1 VLIKFRSLSP
11 IRKALTI
18 LMLCVSGALACLSWI
33 VLLFF
38 GAAGLAFIIS
48 IISLSIVIPAFFI
61 GKMGYVYGNAEGN
74 IVNQS
79 KDMLME

>member
-1 VLIKFRSLSP
+1 MLIKFRSLSP

-38 GAAGLAFIIS
+38 GAAFIIS